1 MNRLVTIFPAHK
13 VALSEELRTWAM
25 GEVEAISC
33 MAYPRERSFQVE
45 LSPDKSLPYDL
56 EIIEVDTYTIKSLL
70 HKW

>member
-1 MNRLVTIFPAHK
+1 MNRLATIFSGTQ

-45 LSPDKSLPYDL
+45 LSP
-56 EIIEVDTYTIKSLL
+56 VNHCHTILKL
-70 HKW
+70 